1 MKKLFTLAAFSLFL
15 FSAQAQVA
23 DEFNEGYKPVKGT
36 ITTEVGLQGGL
47 NNANYNLN
55 TGNNVSNDSTYV
67 AKAPILRFR
76 YFLKDDLGLRL
87 GFSARNGKKESS
99 EVAGAGL
106 VSRTL
111 KNSGFDINL
120 GVEKH
125 FKGSNRLSTYAG
137 GDFLLGSIGASDET
151 NFANGNSTIIEG
163 KNGDINAGN
172 YIGLRLFTGADYYI
186 AKKLYLGVELGLV
199 ITSSKTKE
207 QITKAKV
214 GNVVTETKTNEGK
227 TSSISPEIVGGIR
240 LGYQF

>member
-47 NNANYNLN
+47 NNATYNLN
-55 TGNNVSNDSTYV
+55 NSTNVSS
-67 AKAPILRFR
+67 APILRFR

-87 GFSARNGKKESS
+87 GFSARNAKSDTSVGD
-99 EVAGAGL
+99 GL
-106 VSRTL
+106 TLVTTVL
-111 KNSGFDINL
+111 KNSGLDINL

-137 GDFLLGSIGASDET
+137 GDFLLGSLGASSEKT
-151 NFANGNSTIIEG
+151 FANGDYVNLIGTDG
-163 KNGDINAGN
+163 TNDAGS

-186 AKKLYLGVELGLV
+186 AKKVYLGVELGLA
-199 ITSSKTKE
+199 IISAKDKEQSSKTKTGNT
-207 QITKAKV
+207 ITEV
-214 GNVVTETKTNEGK
+214 KTANEGK
-227 TSSISPEIVGGIR
+227 SSAISPGIVGGIR

>member
-1 MKKLFTLAAFSLFL
+1 MKKLFTLGAFSLFL

-47 NNANYNLN
+47 NNSNYNLN
-55 TGNNVSNDSTYV
+55 TGNNVSNDSAYV

-87 GFSARNGKKESS
+87 GFSARNAKNESS
-99 EVAGAGL
+99 VGEGTTL
-106 VSRTL
+106 VTKTL
-111 KNSGFDINL
+111 KDSGFDINL

-151 NFANGNSTIIEG
+151 TSGNGNSTIIEG
-163 KNGDINAGN
+163 KRGNINAGN
-172 YIGLRLFTGADYYI
+172 YIGLRLFTGADYYF
-186 AKKLYLGVELGLV
+186 AKKLYLGVELGLA
-199 ITSSKTKE
+199 IISSKTKE
-207 QITKAKV
+207 QVTKVKV
-214 GNVVTETKTNEGK
+214 GNTVVETKTNEGK
-227 TSSISPEIVGGIR
+227 SSAISPGVVGGIR